1 MLMVAYECGNLELL
15 ETVIR
20 EYSLHKALNQKNKRG
35 DNLILR
41 SIKDQNENLSHF
53 LMTNPHIDLN
63 CKDEVIYRERGSF
76 ILTFFKRQINPNE

>member
-41 SIKDQNENLSHF
+41 SIKDQNEDFTHF
-53 LMTNPHIDLN
+53 LMTNQNIDLN
-63 CKDEVIYRERGSF
+63 IKDEVN
-76 ILTFFKRQINPNE
+76 FFHRKDSLIFSIRLIKRF

>member
-1 MLMVAYECGNLELL
+1 MLMLAYECGNIDLL

-20 EYSLHKALNQKNKRG
+20 EYSLQKAINQKNKRG

-41 SIKDQNENLSHF
+41 SIKDQNENFTHF

-63 CKDEVIYRERGSF
+63 CKDEVIF
-76 ILTFFKRQINPNE
+76 